1 MTKAKKELREEFFSL
16 RIYNQIKQV
25 HMSSRKLSEAE
36 IKAVPDWAWVDDY
49 YLDKKWSKKS
59 WLRQYDRQRPGF
71 DFGKALQQQREEM
84 GEALRKIIKERIAY
98 GKEYRLKNKDS
109 LRNGWSSIE
118 SGPCCDKCRMDKKAV
133 AKSGRAVALR
143 LMVGCTNPFQ
153 SKKICECHLPFRKV
167 AEESIQKE
175 LKNILFNLDTYLKQ
189 ND

>member
-1 MTKAKKELREEFFSL
+1 MTKAKKELREEF
-16 RIYNQIKQV
+16 
-25 HMSSRKLSEAE
+25 E
-36 IKAVPDWAWVDDY
+36 
-49 YLDKKWSKKS
+49 KKWCKTEGSGLLS
-59 WLRQYDRQRPGF
+59 PFCHIDDVNGLLDQ
-71 DFGKALQQQREEM
+71 ALQQQREEI
-84 GEALRKIIKERIAY
+84 GKALRKIIKERIAY